1 MDRIEALE
9 KELAEAR
16 ERITRLEAEPSY
28 AQAFRDGERSAAVKY
43 NADLERLRQ
52 ETLEQ
57 AAELDWY
64 RQEFAEIQRA
74 VAESRLDQVEKSPLP
89 YLSRKG
95 MLWMRFSWEVLQHIQ
110 KYVIPQYGDLPDA
123 MIDHFTVQSLKNQ
136 FIRYFVRIGTNSRG
150 PEEAKRDALKIA
162 HYACYLWAKLREQ
175 EHADSAGK

>member
-28 AQAFRDGERSAAVKY
+28 AQAFRDGEMSAAAKY
-43 NADLERLRQ
+43 KADLGRLRK

-57 AAELDWY
+57 AGELDWF

-74 VAESRLDQVEKSPLP
+74 VGELREDQWERSPLP
-89 YLSRKG
+89 HLSRKG
-95 MLWMRFSWEVLQHIQ
+95 MLWMRFSWEVFRHIQ
-110 KYVIPQYGDLPDA
+110 GYVIPQYGDLPDA
-123 MIDHFTVQSLKNQ
+123 MIDGFSIQGLKNQ
-136 FIRYFVRIGTNSRG
+136 FIRYFERIGTNARG
-150 PEEAKRDALKIA
+150 PEEAQRDALKIA

-175 EHADSAGK
+175 EHADSAGE